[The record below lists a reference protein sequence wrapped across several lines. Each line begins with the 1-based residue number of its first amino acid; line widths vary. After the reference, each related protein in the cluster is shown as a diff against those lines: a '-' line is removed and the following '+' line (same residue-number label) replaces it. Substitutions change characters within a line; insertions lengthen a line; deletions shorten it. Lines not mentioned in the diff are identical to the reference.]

1 MNNHG
6 YSFSGQYLNSI
17 RCYTKH
23 RIHQQY
29 VDQQY
34 QQYVDQQYQQYVD
47 QQYQQYV
54 DQQYLCIY
62 GFKKIPLG
70 HL

>member
-34 QQYVDQQYQQYVD
+34 QQYVDQQY
-47 QQYQQYV
+47 
-54 DQQYLCIY
+54 LCIY